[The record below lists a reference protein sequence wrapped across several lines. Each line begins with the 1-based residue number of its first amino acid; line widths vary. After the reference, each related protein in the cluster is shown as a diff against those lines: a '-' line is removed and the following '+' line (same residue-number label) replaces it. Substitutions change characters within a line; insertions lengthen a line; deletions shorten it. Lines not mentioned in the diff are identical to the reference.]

1 MVERPG
7 DATRA
12 DFDGE
17 TSTDSG
23 GSNAGR
29 AAGEG
34 SEDDEEEA
42 PRPPLPAPDLFD
54 AVAEEWQ
61 RLRLAMQDVY

>member
-1 MVERPG
+1 MFLRKSN
-7 DATRA
+7 A
-12 DFDGE
+12 DGR
-17 TSTDSG
+17 SSCACRRK

-29 AAGEG
+29 ASAETE
-34 SEDDEEEA
+34 SDEE
-42 PRPPLPAPDLFD
+42 PPPLPAPDLFD